1 MRNPQNVLNNLTK
14 HSKDKNYQFERLY
27 RLLYNKEMYLVA
39 YQTIY
44 ANPGH
49 MTPGVDELTIDGMS
63 IARIDQLIDSLKD
76 ESYQPHPSRRTY
88 IPKRMG
94 SHVH

>member
-63 IARIDQLIDSLKD
+63 MARIDQLIDSLKMNLISHIHQD
-76 ESYQPHPSRRTY
+76 EPIFLR
-88 IPKRMG
+88 RMG